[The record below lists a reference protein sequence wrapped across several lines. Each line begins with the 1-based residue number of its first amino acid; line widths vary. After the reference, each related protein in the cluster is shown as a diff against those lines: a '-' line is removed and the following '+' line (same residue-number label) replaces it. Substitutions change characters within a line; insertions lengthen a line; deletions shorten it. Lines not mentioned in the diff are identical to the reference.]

1 MELPQ
6 EWLGFLRS
14 QFPEKSRIR
23 LKEAGEPDRRLT
35 PGDIGTLQSI
45 GEDGVFHVSWDA
57 WNQGKKETF
66 TKDMVVGRDN
76 FTVLPPEPSMMKLYM
91 PLYADIV
98 GKNEY
103 GDWDEEGAY
112 TLDGHGLVEYESEI
126 LAKITQERSPEEAER
141 GIMNWYHEP
150 DSVND
155 KVQSVVLTVEEREGQ
170 LWGVAEC
177 VVRGHLKPDELET
190 LKDMIIGQASDG
202 IGEAFEQHEIDIGD
216 ERLYVH
222 LWGADGWELKT
233 ELDCFGPDFAEGLPE
248 MCFTVN
254 EATGALQCIGRGNSR
269 FIRSELDTWDT
280 EKNQAI
286 AKAENKKLGVTPA
299 QRKAM
304 EFGYKYGWKKP
315 EADPKF
321 YENPKAKETQKKA
334 KGQAR

>member
-6 EWLGFLRS
+6 EWLGFLRN

-23 LKEAGEPDRRLT
+23 LKEAGEPDNRLR
-35 PGDIGTLQSI
+35 PGTIGILQSI
-45 GEDGVFHVSWDA
+45 GEDGVFHVSWEA
-57 WNQGKKETF
+57 WSQGNKETF
-66 TKDMVVGRDN
+66 TKDMVVGRDS

-98 GKNEY
+98 GKNDY

-112 TLDGHGLVEYESEI
+112 TLDGRGLVEYETEI
-126 LAKITQERSPEEAER
+126 LAKITEERSPDEAER
-141 GIMNWYHEP
+141 GIMSWYDEP

-177 VVRGHLKPDELET
+177 MVRGHLEPNELET
-190 LKDMIIGQASDG
+190 LKDMITGQASDG
-202 IGEAFEQHEIDIGD
+202 FGESFEQHEIDIGD

-254 EATGALQCIGRGNSR
+254 DATGALQCIGRGNNR
-269 FIRSELDTWDT
+269 FARSELDTGDPK
-280 EKNQAI
+280 KNQAI
-286 AKAENKKLGVTPA
+286 ARAENKKLGVTSA

-304 EFGYKYGWKKP
+304 EYGYKYGWKKP
-315 EADPKF
+315 QADPK
-321 YENPKAKETQKKA
+321 YYAKKKEKPKQP
-334 KGQAR
+334 AR

>member
-6 EWLGFLRS
+6 EWLGFLQS

-23 LKEAGEPDRRLT
+23 LKETGEHDNRLR
-35 PGDIGTLQSI
+35 PGAIGTLQSI
-45 GEDGVFHVSWDA
+45 GEDGVFHVSWEA
-57 WNQGKKETF
+57 WNQGNKETF
-66 TKDMVVGRDN
+66 TKDMVVGRDS

-91 PLYADIV
+91 PLYADII

-103 GDWDEEGAY
+103 GDWDEEGDY
-112 TLDGHGLVEYESEI
+112 KLKGRDLIGYESEI
-126 LAKITQERSPEEAER
+126 LEAIVANRMPEEAER

-177 VVRGHLKPDELET
+177 MVRGHLEPEELET
-190 LKDMIIGQASDG
+190 LKDAISGQCSDG
-202 IGEAFEQHEIDIGD
+202 WGEGFEQREIDVGD

-233 ELDCFGPDFAEGLPE
+233 ELDCFGPDFADSLPE

-254 EATGALQCIGRGNSR
+254 DATGALQCIGRGNNR
-269 FIRSELDTWDT
+269 FARSELDTGDPK
-280 EKNQAI
+280 KNRAI
-286 AKAENKKLGVTPA
+286 ARAENKKLGVTSA

-304 EFGYKYGWKKP
+304 EYGYKYGWKKP
-315 EADPKF
+315 QADPK
-321 YENPKAKETQKKA
+321 YYAKKKEKPKQP
-334 KGQAR
+334 AR